1 MVAEPFDPTIDWQRE
16 LLLKMRK
23 MIDRMEVLINDS
35 LENWTQS
42 CKILSQINNLLE
54 IVQRESQELQLVEVS
69 KERK

>member
-35 LENWTQS
+35 LENWTPS

-54 IVQRESQELQLVEVS
+54 INVERESQELVEVS

>member
-54 IVQRESQELQLVEVS
+54 IVERESQELVEVS